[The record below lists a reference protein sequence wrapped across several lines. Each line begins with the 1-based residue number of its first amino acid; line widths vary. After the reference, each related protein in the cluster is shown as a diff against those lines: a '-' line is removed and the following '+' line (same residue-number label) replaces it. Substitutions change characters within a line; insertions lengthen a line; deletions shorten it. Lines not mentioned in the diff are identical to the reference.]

1 MAELLCTLKRKTT
14 QLKKIMIEYLHN
26 CTESTRW
33 IRNRERDGGRIR
45 DGIQEQS
52 EKIRFR

>member
-1 MAELLCTLKRKTT
+1 MAELLCTPKRKTT